1 MKGFFT
7 KEERIAYGLRYEP
20 VVLPVISKTL
30 SDEII
35 KTDYCFSLMDF
46 QGKKT
51 WSELKVRSNDYCH
64 TDKCMKEGWLIPAG
78 KMIWGCHKVS
88 EGFEVWF
95 FYLWERDGSLWAYK
109 FNPED
114 TTRFKIGVPDNHA
127 DNQLHYWIPEIEW
140 DCIANLDLSKT
151 LQKPKK
157 CLIEDDD

>member
-46 QGKKT
+46 QGKET
-51 WSELKVRSNDYCH
+51 WSELKVRTSDYCH
-64 TDKCMKEGWLIPAG
+64 TDACMKEGWLIPAG
-78 KMIWGCHKVS
+78 KMIWACHKVS
-88 EGFEVWF
+88 EGFDVWF

-109 FNPED
+109 FCPED
-114 TTRFKIGVPDNHA
+114 TTRLKIGVPNNHA
-127 DNQLHYWIPEIEW
+127 DNQLHYWVPEEEW
-140 DCIANLDLSKT
+140 DCIAHLDLSKT
-151 LQKPKK
+151 LQRPKK
-157 CLIEDDD
+157 CLIEDD